1 MSSMPLLF
9 DQMPVDTFLREY
21 WQKKPCLFK
30 QALPGIV
37 SPLTPDELAGLAL
50 EDDIESRLIIE
61 HGTGH
66 NQSPWEL
73 RRGPFTERDFACL
86 PDTHWTLLVQAVDQW
101 VPEVKDLLKSFQCL
115 PQWRLDDIMISFAP
129 EGGSV
134 GPHFDQYDVF
144 LVQVD
149 GTRHWDLGTAC
160 NHLSALNTETE
171 LKILTDMAVTEGWD
185 ITPGDV
191 LYVPPSVAHHGVAL
205 DNCLTYSIGFRA
217 PDAVEML
224 QGLAQRL
231 DIEPDV
237 DFMRYQD
244 ADLSA
249 EEAGH
254 AITPQALERMRAV
267 MTKAMARDDVLA
279 DWLGAFMTQN
289 KYDLFDWDD
298 VEEGNLELSPTQFV
312 QKALPTRIAWFGERL
327 YVNGRAF
334 LLTTE
339 DQPLMASLAHNQSW
353 TWQSLTDLAASEQA
367 LEVLDLLI
375 LSGSLELPEEDAFAA
390 PVTVN

>member
-1 MSSMPLLF
+1 MPSTPMLF
-9 DQMPVDTFLREY
+9 NQMPVDTFLREY

-37 SPLTPDELAGLAL
+37 SPLAPDELAGLAL
-50 EDDIESRLIIE
+50 EEDIESRLIIE
-61 HGTGH
+61 HGTEH
-66 NQSPWEL
+66 KKSPWEL
-73 RRGPFTERDFACL
+73 RRGPFTESDFARL

-101 VPEVKDLLKSFQCL
+101 VPEVKDMLQEFQCL

-144 LVQVD
+144 LVQVE
-149 GTRHWDLGTAC
+149 GTRHWDLGPAC
-160 NHLSALNTETE
+160 DHLSALNTETE

-185 ITPGDV
+185 IAPGDV
-191 LYVPPSVAHHGVAL
+191 LYVPPSIAHHGVAL
-205 DNCLTYSIGFRA
+205 DNCLTYSVGFRA

-231 DIEPDV
+231 DIEPDI

-244 ADLSA
+244 PDLSA
-249 EEAGH
+249 AEAGH
-254 AITPQALERMRAV
+254 AITPQAIERLRAL
-267 MTKAMARDDVLA
+267 MTKAMARDDVVA
-279 DWLGAFMTQN
+279 DWLGAFMTQS

-298 VEEGNLELSPTQFV
+298 VEAGGLELSPTQFV

-334 LLTTE
+334 LLTAE
-339 DQPLMASLAHNQSW
+339 DQPLMKSLALNQSW
-353 TWQSLTDLAASEQA
+353 TWQTLTDLAASEQA

-375 LSGSLELPEEDAFAA
+375 LSGSLDLPEEDAFAA